1 MHHLNKLRDYINKIQ
16 LKINVNECSFQSSC
30 IDWRKKIFFLFPF
43 LNSSNVLSNFLS
55 IEKKRKKEKK
65 KKKKKA

>member
-30 IDWRKKIFFLFPF
+30 MDWRKEIYFVFPF
-43 LNSSNVLSNFLS
+43 LNSSNVLSNFFS
-55 IEKKRKKEKK
+55 KEKK
-65 KKKKKA
+65 KKNKKKKKGPNL